1 MSNIARKLISV
12 ASGITPGVPPDIIGA
27 KSTTLAQGAS
37 LTSVSHEPGD
47 YIIFVNGNDGGF
59 SQVSPPPLTSGYT
72 NLVQSPVW
80 FRTFRVQY
88 KVATTSGTETVVSD
102 DFGLLIIVRNAMS
115 VGQSAYLQ
123 PFAFSA
129 TLGIPNLSGLDTTSS
144 LVLAGSFNPRT
155 TTTDDF
161 SSVTSPFALKE
172 SVANNTN
179 TIFSY
184 AAIENNTSTSY
195 SGKTLSL
202 PSGEYT
208 GTWAIELIGA

>member
-1 MSNIARKLISV
+1 MSGIARKLMGSV
-12 ASGITPGVPPDIIGA
+12 SGTTPGVLPEIIGA

-37 LTSVSHEPGD
+37 LTSVSHETGD
-47 YIIFVNGNDGGF
+47 YIIFVNGNNGGF
-59 SQVSPPPLTSGYT
+59 NIVAAPPLTSGYVSI
-72 NLVQSPVW
+72 VQSPNW
-80 FRTFRVQY
+80 YRSFRVQY
-88 KVATTSGTETVVSD
+88 KVANTSGTETVVSD
-102 DFGLLIIVRNAMS
+102 DFGLLIVVRNVVS

-123 PFAFSA
+123 PFAFSS
-129 TLGIPNLSGLDTTSS
+129 TLGIPNLSSLNTTSS

-161 SSVTSPFALKE
+161 NSVTSPFSLKE

-184 AAIENNTSTSY
+184 AAIENNTSASY

-208 GTWAIELIGA
+208 GTWAIELLGG